1 MISISRRQLL
11 GAMGA
16 AATLRAADTPRPN
29 ILLLLADDLGVG
41 DLGCYGQKVL
51 KTPNIDRIAAEGTR
65 FVNAYAGAQVCAP
78 SRCSLMTGYHTGHA
92 TVRGNW
98 EVYPEGQYPLAE
110 RDVTVAA
117 ILKKA
122 GYATGLCGKWGLGGP
137 DSRSTP
143 NQAGYDFFYG
153 YNCQRHAHRYY
164 TNYLWRNTERID
176 IPQSSRKQ
184 VYSPDLIVGESLRFI
199 RENRNRPFFLNC
211 AWTLPHGEYSTNNV
225 PSLDKYRDT
234 GWTDEQKIYA
244 TMVDRL
250 DSDVG
255 RVMALLKEL
264 SLDRNTLV
272 FVASDNGSVDAEVN
286 ARFGSAGGFRDFK
299 GSLREGGIRVPLI
312 ARWPG
317 KVPAGHVSNFATA
330 FCDFLPTAAELAG
343 AGAPGGIDGISIV
356 PTLLGRSQ
364 RPHEYLYWEMPTAA
378 KLTRTV
384 RLDD

>member
-11 GAMGA
+11 GAIGA
-16 AATLRAADTPRPN
+16 AATLQAADTPRPN

-137 DSRSTP
+137 DSPSTP

-164 TNYLWRNTERID
+164 TNYPWRNTERID
-176 IPQSSRKQ
+176 IPQSSRKR
-184 VYSPDLIVGESLRFI
+184 VYSADLIVGESLRFI

-211 AWTLPHGEYSTNNV
+211 AW
-225 PSLDKYRDT
+225 
-234 GWTDEQKIYA
+234 
-244 TMVDRL
+244 
-250 DSDVG
+250 
-255 RVMALLKEL
+255 
-264 SLDRNTLV
+264 
-272 FVASDNGSVDAEVN
+272 
-286 ARFGSAGGFRDFK
+286 
-299 GSLREGGIRVPLI
+299 
-312 ARWPG
+312 
-317 KVPAGHVSNFATA
+317 
-330 FCDFLPTAAELAG
+330 
-343 AGAPGGIDGISIV
+343 
-356 PTLLGRSQ
+356 
-364 RPHEYLYWEMPTAA
+364 
-378 KLTRTV
+378 
-384 RLDD
+384 